1 MSLIN
6 LILISHGAFAAGMRE
21 AAEMILG
28 PQEQLEVFGLY
39 PGDTADNFAEKLE
52 KAIEGFGDP
61 DHTLLLADLPSGTPS
76 NTAMLMVMK
85 HHVHA
90 LSGYNL
96 PALLEI
102 LTLREEMGPG
112 ELVAAAMEA
121 GREAFVNADDVIKER
136 EGRV

>member
-52 KAIEGFGDP
+52 AIEGF
-61 DHTLLLADLPSGTPS
+61 
-76 NTAMLMVMK
+76 
-85 HHVHA
+85 
-90 LSGYNL
+90 
-96 PALLEI
+96 
-102 LTLREEMGPG
+102 
-112 ELVAAAMEA
+112 
-121 GREAFVNADDVIKER
+121 
-136 EGRV
+136 